1 MCYRSFLCYMHCKNT
16 LWLHSVDVPWPDHPR
31 GCGTQLLPPPMLRI
45 LYSCCWSTDGA
56 VMMMLENLIAF
67 VDEVK

>member
-1 MCYRSFLCYMHCKNT
+1 MGAKGWGRGGEVPAHMLSMEVGVRSHA
-16 LWLHSVDVPWPDHPR
+16 PR
-31 GCGTQLLPPPMLRI
+31 I
-45 LYSCCWSTDGA
+45 DGA